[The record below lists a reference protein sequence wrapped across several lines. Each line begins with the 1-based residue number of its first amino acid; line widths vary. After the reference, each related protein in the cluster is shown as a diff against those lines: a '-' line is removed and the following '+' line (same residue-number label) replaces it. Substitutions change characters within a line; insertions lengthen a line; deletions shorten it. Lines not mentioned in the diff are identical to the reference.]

1 MTQQTEE
8 KTVEQLEQDMAI
20 QKEFYMDV
28 INDLKGQITNMADQ
42 KATQTA
48 LKKRAERDVAH
59 QAEIIK
65 ALEEQVVEFYK
76 ANEPKSGEDSV
87 PTEE

>member
-8 KTVEQLEQDMAI
+8 RPTVEQLEADLEA

-28 INDLKGQITNMADQ
+28 INDLKGQITIMADQ

-48 LKKRAERDVAH
+48 LKKRAERDVAY
-59 QAEIIK
+59 QAESIK
-65 ALEEQVVEFYK
+65 ALEAQIMEMTHLD
-76 ANEPKSGEDSV
+76 N
-87 PTEE
+87 